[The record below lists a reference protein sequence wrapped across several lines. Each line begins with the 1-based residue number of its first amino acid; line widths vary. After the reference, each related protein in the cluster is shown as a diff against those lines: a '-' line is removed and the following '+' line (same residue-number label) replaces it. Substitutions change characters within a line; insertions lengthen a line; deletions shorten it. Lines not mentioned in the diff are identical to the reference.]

1 MYRSRR
7 ITYINVG
14 VPVGM
19 LVWVSKSGCYENP
32 YNVTGIIKL
41 TGLEEKPKRKI

>member
-1 MYRSRR
+1 M
-7 ITYINVG
+7 
-14 VPVGM
+14 GM
-19 LVWVSKSGCYENP
+19 LVWMSKIVCYENP